1 MTDDLDDE
9 LRIAIMRLA
18 RRMRLERADE
28 DVTDGQLSVL
38 FVLTKHGAQTLGAL
52 SEHERVTPPSMNRTV
67 NALENNGLIVRES
80 SPDDGRKVLITLTD
94 RALALVAETQR
105 RRVAWFSRQLASLS
119 AAERGALDAAAPI
132 LRTLADS

>member
-1 MTDDLDDE
+1 VTGDLDDE
-9 LRIAIMRLA
+9 LRIAIMRFA

-94 RALALVAETQR
+94 RARALVVETQR
-105 RRVAWFSRQLASLS
+105 RRVALFSRQLASLS

>member
-1 MTDDLDDE
+1 VTDDLDDE

-38 FVLTKHGAQTLGAL
+38 FVLTKYGAQTLGAL

-94 RALALVAETQR
+94 RARALVAETQR

>member
-1 MTDDLDDE
+1 MTGDLDDE

-94 RALALVAETQR
+94 RARALVVETQR

-119 AAERGALDAAAPI
+119 PTEREALDTAAPI

>member
-67 NALENNGLIVRES
+67 NALENAGLIVRES

-94 RALALVAETQR
+94 RARALVAETQR

-119 AAERGALDAAAPI
+119 AAEREALDTAAPI

>member
-1 MTDDLDDE
+1 MNAVMTGAAADDALTMSQRTI
-9 LRIAIMRLA
+9 LRAAVRG
-18 RRMRLERADE
+18 
-28 DVTDGQLSVL
+28 GQLQRSKAGGV
-38 FVLTKHGAQTLGAL
+38 TAL
-52 SEHERVTPPSMNRTV
+52 DSKGLHIGPRYPLRTV

-94 RALALVAETQR
+94 RARALVAETQR

>member
-94 RALALVAETQR
+94 RARALVAETQR

-119 AAERGALDAAAPI
+119 AAERGALDTAAPI